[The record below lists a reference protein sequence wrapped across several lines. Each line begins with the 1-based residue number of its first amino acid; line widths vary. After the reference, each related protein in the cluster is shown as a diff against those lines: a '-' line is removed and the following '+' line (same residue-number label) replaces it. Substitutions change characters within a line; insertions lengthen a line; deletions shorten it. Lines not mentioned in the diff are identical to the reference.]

1 MYQTSSNIHTFDLKF
16 IWNRSLEFS
25 SIGEQKHRLKHR
37 SVGKGKEKKKKGR
50 NNRFYPPIM
59 NIVRVET
66 ILLYSVLLLAVIELT
81 YSRSLSPFQVP
92 RGRENESATLAN
104 QESRGGFDLGIYH
117 RYRQPLIW
125 HCAAADT
132 GGGSSIFSWRVNDWP

>member
-1 MYQTSSNIHTFDLKF
+1 MYQTSSNIHTFDRFDLKF
-16 IWNRSLEFS
+16 IRNRSLEFS
-25 SIGEQKHRLKHR
+25 SIGEQKHR
-37 SVGKGKEKKKKGR
+37 SVGKGKEKKKGR

-132 GGGSSIFSWRVNDWP
+132 GSGSSIFS

>member
-1 MYQTSSNIHTFDLKF
+1 MYQTSSNIHTFDRFDLKF
-16 IWNRSLEFS
+16 IRNCSLEFS
-25 SIGEQKHRLKHR
+25 SRAEASFKASIGWKR
-37 SVGKGKEKKKKGR
+37 KGKKKKGR

-132 GGGSSIFSWRVNDWP
+132 GSGSSIFS

>member
-1 MYQTSSNIHTFDLKF
+1 MYQTSSNIHTFDRFDLKF
-16 IWNRSLEFS
+16 IRNCSLEFS

-132 GGGSSIFSWRVNDWP
+132 GSGSSIFS

>member
-1 MYQTSSNIHTFDLKF
+1 MYQTSSNIHTFDRFDLKF
-16 IWNRSLEFS
+16 IRNCSLEFS

-59 NIVRVET
+59 NIVRVEI

-132 GGGSSIFSWRVNDWP
+132 GSGSSIFS

>member
-1 MYQTSSNIHTFDLKF
+1 MVLLSSPTIIDRRTEASFK
-16 IWNRSLEFS
+16 
-25 SIGEQKHRLKHR
+25 R
-37 SVGKGKEKKKKGR
+37 SVGKGKKKKMGR

-59 NIVRVET
+59 NIVRVES

-92 RGRENESATLAN
+92 RGRENENVTLAN

-132 GGGSSIFSWRVNDWP
+132 GSGSSIFS